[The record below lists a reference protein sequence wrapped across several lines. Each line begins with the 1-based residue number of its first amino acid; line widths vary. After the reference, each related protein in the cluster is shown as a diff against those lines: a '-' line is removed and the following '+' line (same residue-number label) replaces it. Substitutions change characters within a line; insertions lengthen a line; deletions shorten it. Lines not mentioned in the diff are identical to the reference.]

1 MLVLCGTIA
10 GAQHYHE
17 VASYGHY
24 KHDMLK
30 EFLKL
35 PYGIPSSVTLWRV
48 FERLDAIA
56 LEGKGVYDSMG
67 KAY

>member
-1 MLVLCGTIA
+1 MRLLL
-10 GAQHYHE
+10 
-17 VASYGHY
+17 SYGHY